1 MSRRKGRILAFQGLY
16 SWDVGGMEEDQIL
29 TFSWVENDNG
39 ESADIESR
47 TFARLLISGTIEHI
61 SEIDG
66 QIKDHLSDNWDFN
79 RLNKVTLAILRMSVY
94 SLLYQKDLPATI
106 VIDEAI
112 DIAKE
117 YGRDE
122 SFKFINALLDT
133 VKNELGKAGAG
144 SV

>member
-61 SEIDG
+61 SEIDR

-117 YGRDE
+117 YGPDE